1 TRLASQAQTHAATL
15 GIRWFSA
22 AALSSR
28 RRWLSFRSPRPIRLR
43 SPIQHLSHR
52 WRRAS
57 AGPSL
62 STWPRRAPLV
72 LLLDDLH
79 WADTTSLDLLLYLA
93 RHQDDAHILIVGTYR
108 DVELGRQHPLQG
120 TLREMI
126 RERRAEEVT
135 R

>member
-1 TRLASQAQTHAATL
+1 MRHLRTPHHSAVAGTRFVGREAEQERILSLLSSVSAGPSRVVLLSGEPGVGTTRLASQAQTHAARL
-15 GIRWFSA
+15 GIRSFSA

-43 SPIQHLSHR
+43 SPIQRLSHR

-79 WADTTSLDLLLYLA
+79 WA
-93 RHQDDAHILIVGTYR
+93 
-108 DVELGRQHPLQG
+108 
-120 TLREMI
+120 
-126 RERRAEEVT
+126 
-135 R
+135 